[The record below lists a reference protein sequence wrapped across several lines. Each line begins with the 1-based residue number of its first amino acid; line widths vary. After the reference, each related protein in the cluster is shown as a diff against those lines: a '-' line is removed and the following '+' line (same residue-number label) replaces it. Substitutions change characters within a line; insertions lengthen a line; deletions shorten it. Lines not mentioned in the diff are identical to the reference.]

1 MHTLPELPYRHDAL
15 EPWISGETLDYHH
28 GTHHAGYI
36 HKLNELIK
44 DTELESLSLEA
55 LVRASADP
63 SGAPNPLFN
72 NAAQAWNHAFYWQ
85 CLTPHKGIPGGD
97 LAEVLNSQF
106 GSVAGFQQRFSQ
118 AALGNFGSGWTWLVA
133 TPDGRL
139 EIVNTGNADTPLI
152 GDRLP
157 LLTCD
162 VWEHAYYIDYR
173 NARADYIQ
181 GFWKMVNWDFVAG
194 GLRRL
199 QQPRNA
205 A

>member
-1 MHTLPELPYRHDAL
+1 MHTLPELPYPHDAL
-15 EPWISGETLDYHH
+15 EPWISRETLDYHH
-28 GTHHAGYI
+28 GRHHAGYI
-36 HKLNELIK
+36 NKLNELIK
-44 DTELESLSLEA
+44 DTELESLSLET

-72 NAAQAWNHAFYWQ
+72 NAAQTWSHAFYWQ

-97 LAEVLNSQF
+97 LAEALTSQF
-106 GSVAGFQQRFSQ
+106 GSVAGFQQRFSH

-139 EIVNTGNADTPLI
+139 EIVNTGNAGTPLT

-162 VWEHAYYIDYR
+162 VWEHAYYIDHR

-181 GFWKMVNWDFVAG
+181 GFWKVVNWDFVAG

-199 QQPRNA
+199 HQPQNA